1 MSNVITSSNFEAE
14 AKRLIKKHRSL
25 AQDIALLIASLAE
38 NPAQGTPLGRNC
50 YKIRLAIKS
59 KGRGK
64 RGGATRAD
72 VSVITCVVAL
82 QESVTL
88 LSIFDKA
95 DQVSI
100 SDQDIEQLLLENDLA

>member
-1 MSNVITSSNFEAE
+1 MSKVVTSYNFETE
-14 AKRLIKKHRSL
+14 AKRLVKKYRSL
-25 AQDIALLIASLAE
+25 AQDIAQLIADLAE
-38 NPAQGTPLGRNC
+38 NPSQGTPLGRNC

-64 RGGATRAD
+64 RGGAR
-72 VSVITCVVAL
+72 VITCVVAL

-95 DQVSI
+95 DQATI
-100 SDQDIEQLLLENDLA
+100 SDHEIERLLIENDLA